1 MVGLISHKSPAVF
14 VDWVTVSFVP
24 RSGTRRFR
32 SEVIKCRDRH
42 VARYRISGPRPLLWT
57 YNMILTLLRKPP
69 IERVTYYDTILEQ
82 LLFLSLSF

>member
-42 VARYRISGPRPLLWT
+42 VARYRISGPRPLLD
-57 YNMILTLLRKPP
+57 
-69 IERVTYYDTILEQ
+69 VQYDIDIVEETTD
-82 LLFLSLSF
+82 